1 MRENHGSP
9 RAGTESR
16 VRQSSAPRRPIP
28 ISPQYAAPDF
38 SEQAKLRAEKRRK
51 HRRHVLIV
59 FYTILF
65 LAVLGAAAALSLT
78 VLFRITSVEVAGSSR
93 YSQEEIIAAS
103 GIKTGDNLFLT
114 KTGGASEKIK
124 KALPYLGTAKV
135 TRKFPTAIRIEVA
148 EEAVWGAV
156 QDGDHYL
163 ILGASGKVLELS
175 SSLPEGCTE
184 LRGLTVNSAKVG
196 SAAEFSDA
204 DQLKLMKEVLEAVSA
219 SGLEKV
225 TAVDF
230 SRPARILV
238 IYDGRV
244 TVNLGEPSDL
254 SYKLSFAVKLLKEN
268 IKETETGTLDMSVV
282 SDTNKAYFGP
292 AYGASSVLN

>member
-1 MRENHGSP
+1 M
-9 RAGTESR
+9 
-16 VRQSSAPRRPIP
+16 
-28 ISPQYAAPDF
+28 
-38 SEQAKLRAEKRRK
+38 
-51 HRRHVLIV
+51 
-59 FYTILF
+59 
-65 LAVLGAAAALSLT
+65 
-78 VLFRITSVEVAGSSR
+78 LFRITSVEVAGSSR

-114 KTGGASEKIK
+114 RTGDASEKII

-135 TRKFPTAIRIEVA
+135 TRKFPTTIRIEVA

-175 SSLPEGCTE
+175 STLPEGCTE
-184 LRGLTVNSAKVG
+184 LRGLTVNGANVG
-196 SAAEFSDA
+196 SAAEFSD

-219 SGLEKV
+219 SGLDKV

-230 SRPARILV
+230 SKPARILI

-254 SYKLSFAVKLLKEN
+254 SYKLSFAVKLLQEN
-268 IKETETGTLDMSVV
+268 IEETESGTLDMSVV
-282 SDTNKAYFGP
+282 SDTNKAYFDP
-292 AYGASSVLN
+292 DYGISSALN